1 MAREKIEEFYG
12 KNHPKP
18 RTGRDCKKTECE
30 RHKDYLSWTC
40 GNSNLTFCMN
50 CKHAHVSQYKK
61 ENRYE

>member
-1 MAREKIEEFYG
+1 MSREKTEEFYG

-30 RHKDYLSWTC
+30 RHKDYLAWTC

-61 ENRYE
+61 MRGA